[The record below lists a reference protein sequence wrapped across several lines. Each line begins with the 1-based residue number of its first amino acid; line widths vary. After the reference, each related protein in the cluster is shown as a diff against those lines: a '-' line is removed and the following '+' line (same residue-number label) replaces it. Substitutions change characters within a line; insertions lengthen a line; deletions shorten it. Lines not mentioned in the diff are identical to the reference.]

1 MNICKVTTEGIT
13 ISHKCMGLNFSNFD
27 EEHIDIIVSNGKHQQ
42 KFWSGDKSLGV
53 ELSLK

>member
-13 ISHKCMGLNFSNFD
+13 ISHKCMGLNFSNLD